1 MLSRLKSKHPYLFTL
16 SIMEFI
22 GYGTSI
28 AALGYLT
35 VFLQEVGLDAA
46 QIGMVTAI
54 NSVVGMVASP
64 FWGIVSDKI
73 RSMRKTL
80 LICMSVAMVLWF
92 FIPASSQWMIW
103 GMPVMSILLP
113 VTNFFRAPMSS
124 LVDSWTVRSANEHRL
139 NFNTMRMFG
148 TIGYSATGVFLSWL
162 TAKFGV
168 NWAFYV
174 HTMMLAAAI
183 IICLMMK
190 GEDRRGAEAKAEQIS
205 LRDMHFGKLIKNYSL
220 VTFFIYLILYC
231 IPLNSGDTFLPY
243 LMEEIGITP
252 KLVGIIMAV
261 RSAME
266 IPVLLGFH
274 KFRAKF
280 SLPTL
285 LTIQCACY
293 MLIYF
298 SFTVMRSKVLF
309 IAAMCL
315 QGMASGVEIGCTN
328 NYVYA
333 LAPDELKST
342 AVMLCNAMWALSGF
356 MANFVGGYIVQY
368 SGIRTYYV
376 AMGIIGLITTLFFAA
391 SFPIGRKYFK
401 VQLPESV
408 GKTERS

>member
-1 MLSRLKSKHPYLFTL
+1 
-16 SIMEFI
+16 MEFI

-46 QIGMVTAI
+46 QVGMVTAI

-64 FWGIVSDKI
+64 FWGIVSDKM

-92 FIPASSQWMIW
+92 FVPASSQWLLW

-113 VTNFFRAPMSS
+113 ITNFFRAPMSS

-148 TIGYSATGVFLSWL
+148 TVGYSATGIFLSWL

-183 IICLMMK
+183 VVCLMMK
-190 GEDRRGAEAKAEQIS
+190 NEDRRGAEAKAEQIS
-205 LRDMHFGKLIKNYSL
+205 LKEMHFGKLFKNYSL
-220 VTFFIYLILYC
+220 VTYFIYLILYC

-252 KLVGIIMAV
+252 KLVGVIMAV

-266 IPVLLGFH
+266 IPILLGFH

-285 LTIQCACY
+285 LTFQCACY
-293 MLIYF
+293 MMIYF
-298 SFTVMRSKVLF
+298 SLTVIKSKVLF
-309 IAAMCL
+309 IIIMCI
-315 QGMASGVEIGCTN
+315 QGMSSGIEIGCAN

-342 AVMLCNAMWALSGF
+342 AVMLGNAMWALSGF

-368 SGIRTYYV
+368 SGIRTYYI
-376 AMGIIGLITTLFFAA
+376 AMGIIGLVTTLFFAA
-391 SFPIGRKYFK
+391 SFPVGRKHFG
-401 VQLPESV
+401 VQLPKSV
-408 GKTERS
+408 GKTERR